1 MKKLF
6 NKIKSNPMLVIFL
19 IIMVAFMPTALF
31 SPGESNQKAIVTAVG
46 LDKHG
51 DEYEISLLTFI
62 PTPNQTYVETS
73 SVISGKGP
81 TVANAISNAELTLGK
96 EVGLSHAKTTVVSEA
111 VLEEDVAKDIDYLSR
126 ISSLSE
132 NTVFIC
138 TNDSAKEFLLAAQ
151 SLEKDIGLKLE
162 ELISYNVRNIYVADT
177 TLEAFYKGYFSMNKA
192 SLLGYLALE
201 EADEESRTEDGS
213 GSSSGDSSGGSANPG
228 AGSIASPSESGGGEG
243 SSNGGGNQKAKRISN
258 QGDIVLL
265 KNGVLVAKLSEE
277 QLNGINILNPEAVSQ
292 IITVDNINTE
302 KYKDAS
308 LTFIVRNKRIMTAT
322 KFENGIP
329 IYVANVVMG
338 MELIE
343 AKEANGVVINN
354 YELSEIPEPVE
365 FQIEQ
370 KIKREFA
377 DTLKLLR
384 SKRTDVI
391 GVREKFEKENRKNF
405 KKFLDGLDDP
415 DDFLRFINFEL
426 IIRVQ
431 SD

>member
-6 NKIKSNPMLVIFL
+6 NKIKSNPMLIIFL

-46 LDKHG
+46 LDKQG

-151 SLEKDIGLKLE
+151 KLEKDIGLKLE

-201 EADEESRTEDGS
+201 ESEDGKTS
-213 GSSSGDSSGGSANPG
+213 GGGGSSSGDSSGGAASPG
-228 AGSIASPSESGGGEG
+228 AGGVASPSESGGGAG
-243 SSNGGGNQKAKRISN
+243 SSGGGGNQKAKRISN
-258 QGDIVLL
+258 QGDVVLL

-277 QLNGINILNPEAVSQ
+277 QLNGINILNTEAVSQ
-292 IITVDNINTE
+292 IITVDNINTG

-343 AKEANGVVINN
+343 AKEANGIVINN